1 MPEQFARYGERGI
14 PFGYTGVGVLESAGA
29 GIALAN
35 ESDAHVVETLLTL
48 AHRRVVEKHL
58 IPETIVFGSLLLKTS
73 S

>member
-35 ESDAHVVETLLTL
+35 ESDAH
-48 AHRRVVEKHL
+48 
-58 IPETIVFGSLLLKTS
+58 SLFESHINNFTKTYFEDFVKGV
-73 S
+73 